1 MGRMRTRYWVMG
13 LVAALLGLALIWA
26 FWPRAT
32 LVDMGEA
39 TRGDIAVTIDEE
51 GRTRVRDAYIV
62 SAPIAG
68 RLMRVDVEPG
78 DAVTGGES
86 VIARLTPTP
95 PSALDVRT
103 REQARAAVA
112 AAEAGLRL
120 ARADLNKALADR
132 DLSESELT
140 RARKLA
146 ESGAGS
152 QARLDAAT
160 RGAKAAA
167 AALDTAR
174 AAISMRQAEL
184 ASARAQLISFSQ
196 DPAPTGPAG
205 GENGEAGGTIPLR
218 APISGR
224 VLRVMQESETV
235 LAAGAPILEIG
246 DITNDLEIL
255 VELLSSDAVK
265 VSAGDRVIVEGWGG
279 EASLSGT
286 VERVEPWGFTKYSAL
301 GVEEQRVNA
310 IIRFDSPLS
319 ERDALGHGYRV
330 ETRIVIWQA
339 EDALTVPSSALFREG
354 DGWAVFRVEGERARL
369 TPVDI
374 GRNNGRVA
382 QVLDGIG
389 EGDTLVL
396 FPGAGLEDG
405 MRVKPR

>member
-1 MGRMRTRYWVMG
+1 MDRIRTRYWVMG
-13 LVAALLGLALIWA
+13 LVAVLLGLALIWA

-39 TRGDIAVTIDEE
+39 TRGDIAVTVDEE

-78 DAVTGGES
+78 DSVTGGES
-86 VIARLTPTP
+86 VIARLTPAP

-112 AAEAGLRL
+112 AAQAGLRL

-132 DLSESELT
+132 DLAEAELA
-140 RARKLA
+140 RARELA

-184 ASARAQLISFSQ
+184 ARARAQLISFSQ
-196 DPAPTGPAG
+196 DPAPIGPAG
-205 GENGEAGGTIPLR
+205 GENGDGDGTMSLR

-224 VLRVMQESETV
+224 ILRVMQESETV
-235 LAAGAPILEIG
+235 LAAGTAIMEIG
-246 DITNDLEIL
+246 DITNDLEIM
-255 VELLSSDAVK
+255 VELLSSDAVR
-265 VSAGDRVIVEGWGG
+265 VSAGDRVIIDGWGG
-279 EASLSGT
+279 DETLSGT
-286 VERVEPWGFTKYSAL
+286 VARVEPWGFTKFSAL

-319 ERDALGHGYRV
+319 RRSAMATASRHG
-330 ETRIVIWQA
+330 
-339 EDALTVPSSALFREG
+339 S
-354 DGWAVFRVEGERARL
+354 
-369 TPVDI
+369 
-374 GRNNGRVA
+374 
-382 QVLDGIG
+382 
-389 EGDTLVL
+389 
-396 FPGAGLEDG
+396 
-405 MRVKPR
+405 